1 MYKLPKYITADLEEV
16 YEFMQAHPFITLTTN
31 GKDGFPV
38 ATHVPVLFEKK
49 EDKIFLYCHVMRDTE
64 HAAALMEN
72 KKALCIFSGAH
83 SYVSASWYEKKN
95 VGSTWNYKAV
105 HAAGILRI
113 LNKQELFSQLKSL
126 TEKYETGRSGESLIE
141 NMEEAYVE
149 KMMYAIV
156 GFEIELVSIPHVFK
170 LSQEKSAKDIDNI
183 QKHLNE
189 IGNDAAVVANDM
201 EKARLYSSTKNKN

>member
-1 MYKLPKYITADLEEV
+1 MK
-16 YEFMQAHPFITLTTN
+16 AHPFITLTTN
-31 GKDGFPV
+31 GKDGFSV

-49 EDKIFLYCHVMRDTE
+49 EDKIFLYCHVMRNTD
-64 HAAALMEN
+64 HAAALLEN
-72 KKALCIFSGAH
+72 KKALCIFTGAH

-105 HAAGILRI
+105 HATGILSI
-113 LNKQELFSQLKSL
+113 LNNQELFSQLKSL
-126 TEKYETGRSGESLIE
+126 TEKYETGRSGESFIE
-141 NMEEAYVE
+141 NMEKEYVD
-149 KMMYAIV
+149 KMMLAIV

-201 EKARLYSSTKNKN
+201 EKARHYTGTKIKN